1 MSKAESEFK
10 TMHKGFIGG
19 NKDLEPLEE
28 EPEEPYDVPYTLNE
42 PTFIPPKKPQ
52 TRPTSNTRPN

>member
-28 EPEEPYDVPYTLNE
+28 EPEEPYDAPYTLNE
-42 PTFIPPKKPQ
+42 PTFIPPKKP
-52 TRPTSNTRPN
+52 